1 MKRNGFGLVFA
12 LALLCGLPEAVSA
25 QSTSGMGPAG
35 ISGDVATEAY
45 RSSRFEAALVLEVL
59 PLDAQILLDGS
70 PIGTARELVA
80 IAVPVRPGWHTVQV
94 EAPGYYP
101 HVGRFVSDQHSSA
114 NLFVVTLVP
123 IR

>member
-1 MKRNGFGLVFA
+1 MTRNGLGLVLG
-12 LALLCGLPEAVSA
+12 LAFLCGLPGAVSA
-25 QSTSGMGPAG
+25 QSSFAV
-35 ISGDVATEAY
+35 ISGEAATEAY

-59 PLDAQILLDGS
+59 PLDAQVLLDGY

-80 IAVPVRPGWHTVQV
+80 IAVPVQPGWHTVEV
-94 EAPGYYP
+94 NAPGYYA
-101 HVGRFVSDQHSSA
+101 HTGRFVADRHSSA

>member
-1 MKRNGFGLVFA
+1 MKRNGFGLA
-12 LALLCGLPEAVSA
+12 LALAFLCGLPGAVSA
-25 QSTSGMGPAG
+25 QSGGGMTPAG
-35 ISGDVATEAY
+35 ISGDAATEAY
-45 RSSRFEAALVLEVL
+45 RSSRYEAALVLEVL
-59 PLDAQILLDGS
+59 PLDAQILLDGY

-101 HVGRFVSDQHSSA
+101 HTGRFVSDQHSSA